1 MYKVLKSVYK
11 IITLYQVNHKR
22 FHRFSLAFFIP
33 INYIISDKTKQ
44 NDMATDSSSS
54 DLTLEDLAKDYIKE
68 DYREWFLRYCEE
80 TFCVMRTDF
89 VSQETC
95 DAYYEYFKKN
105 RWR

>member
-1 MYKVLKSVYK
+1 VYK

-33 INYIISDKTKQ
+33 INYIISNKTKQ
-44 NDMATDSSSS
+44 NVMATDSSSS